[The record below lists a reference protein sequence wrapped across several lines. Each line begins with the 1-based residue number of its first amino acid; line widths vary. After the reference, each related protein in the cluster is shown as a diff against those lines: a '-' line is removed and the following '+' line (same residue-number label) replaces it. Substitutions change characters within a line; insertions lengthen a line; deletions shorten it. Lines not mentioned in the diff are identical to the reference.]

1 MRLDKGSGRERGD
14 VVGALETTVTRCDS
28 TENKDMLTTPH
39 QHWVLLATE
48 PWPSQVLS
56 SWRTMSRGGTS
67 VPHRLLLRAA
77 SHAWEP
83 RAHGALVLET
93 VDATLLLIRTI
104 VAQPNHPTRQL
115 RSVTPSR

>member
-1 MRLDKGSGRERGD
+1 MRLDKEVGERRD
-14 VVGALETTVTRCDS
+14 VAGAPETTVTRCDS

-48 PWPSQVLS
+48 PWPSQALS
-56 SWRTMSRGGTS
+56 SWTS
-67 VPHRLLLRAA
+67 VPHKLLLRAA

-93 VDATLLLIRTI
+93 AD
-104 VAQPNHPTRQL
+104 
-115 RSVTPSR
+115 VTCS